1 MDRKFS
7 INKYDD
13 KYIIRSLQK
22 DILDF
27 QEYTKDQI
35 KRNKSVLDELIRLV
49 QSAVNDCSTEYEVR
63 FYIFKLSLGKTLRIS
78 RNKSLPAMV

>member
-1 MDRKFS
+1 MDKKFS

-49 QSAVNDCSTEYEVR
+49 QSAVNDCSSEYEVKHYS
-63 FYIFKLSLGKTLRIS
+63 FTIK
-78 RNKSLPAMV
+78 